1 MTNTSIVAA
10 VLVTVGWMATV
21 AAQQPTFESRV
32 DLIAVDAQVVDRA
45 GNPIDALTPEH
56 FDVTLDGR
64 RRRVVSAEFLRYEPG
79 GATRRGS
86 LVPPRPM
93 AAGPAASARER
104 LASANPRSGDGR
116 IFIIAVD
123 ASSFEIGSAR
133 APLEAAQA
141 FVSALPPQDFVGLY
155 TYPEGPRVVPS
166 RDRVSVRQ
174 GLAQVPG
181 MRMPFAGIYNL
192 RPSEVVDITAMS
204 GARPTGGL
212 AGRAL
217 AALGQ
222 AVAEIDPVAAV
233 QQRECP
239 DDGECASRIVSEARA
254 MALHLE
260 SQANRSLGGLNH
272 LLTVM
277 ANLPGRKT
285 VVLITGGVVISDR
298 PGGRPDVGELATAMG
313 QRAARSNTT
322 LYTVHVDGAAG
333 GAYSASSRRTGEPD
347 RARDRGMTGDWL
359 DRFSATAGGTRIH
372 VPVGAGE
379 FAFERVLRESAGVYL
394 LGVEPIEADRDGRPR
409 QLRVRLT
416 GAAPDGATVRHRQWV
431 GGE

>member
-1 MTNTSIVAA
+1 MHSSIVAGVIVGA
-10 VLVTVGWMATV
+10 GWMAVV

-32 DLIAVDAQVVDRA
+32 DLIAVDAQVVDRT
-45 GNPIDALTPEH
+45 GHPIDALAPEH
-56 FDVTLDGR
+56 FDVALDGR

-79 GATRRGS
+79 GATGRES
-86 LVPPRPM
+86 LLPSRPM
-93 AAGPAASARER
+93 ADGPTAA
-104 LASANPRSGDGR
+104 LHVDTGR

-123 ASSFEIGSAR
+123 ASSFEVGAAR

-155 TYPEGPRVVPS
+155 TYPEGPRVVPG

-181 MRMPFAGIYNL
+181 ARVPFAGIYNL
-192 RPSEVVDITAMS
+192 RPSEVVDILAMS

-217 AALGQ
+217 AALGA

-285 VVLITGGVVISDR
+285 VVFITGGVVVSDR
-298 PGGRPDVGELATAMG
+298 PGGRPDVGELATVMG
-313 QRAARSNTT
+313 QRAARSNTSV
-322 LYTVHVDGAAG
+322 YTVHVDGAFSSTYA
-333 GAYSASSRRTGEPD
+333 ASGRRTGEPE

-359 DRFSATAGGTRIH
+359 DRFSAAAGGARLH

-394 LGVEPIEADRDGRPR
+394 LGVEPAEADRDGRPR

-416 GAAPDGATVRHRQWV
+416 RSAPDDATVRHRQWV
-431 GGE
+431 VVE